1 MIGRHGSLLS
11 FLAVSSALLG
21 CDSGTSFEKP
31 KEKPVVTAPGAAD
44 PDAPEEFTTT
54 ESGLKYR
61 IRRKSD
67 GKKPGPENT
76 IKVNYR
82 GWLDDGTIFDTTY
95 GTGGTPNT
103 FGVSH
108 VVKGFTE
115 GIQLIGEGAMIE
127 LEIPYE
133 LGYGTQGSPPTVPPK
148 ATLHFLVELLE
159 VQDPPA
165 TVPTRTNPQTGPLAP
180 GPVDADAPEEFTATP
195 SGLKYRIRR
204 KSDGKKPTLANTV
217 TVHYR
222 GWLDDGKEFDAS
234 YPRGETTEFALAG
247 VIKGWTEGLQLIGVG
262 GMIELEI
269 PAELAYGGAG
279 NSGIPPNSR
288 LHFIVELISVR

>member
-11 FLAVSSALLG
+11 FFVVSSALLG

-31 KEKPVVTAPGAAD
+31 KPKPVVSAPGAAD
-44 PDAPEEFTTT
+44 PDAPEEFITTD
-54 ESGLKYR
+54 SGLKYR

-82 GWLDDGTIFDTTY
+82 AWLDDGTIFDTTY

-127 LEIPYE
+127 LEIPYQ
-133 LGYGTQGSPPTVPPK
+133 LGYGALGSLPTVPPK

-159 VQDPPA
+159 VQDPPV
-165 TVPTRTNPQTGPLAP
+165 TVPVRTNPQTGPATP
-180 GPVDADAPEEFTATP
+180 GPVDADAPEEFTTTP

-204 KSDGKKPTLANTV
+204 KSDGKKPTPANTV

-262 GMIELEI
+262 GMIEFEI
-269 PAELAYGGAG
+269 PPELAYGGAG
-279 NSGIPPNSR
+279 NVGIPPNSQ
-288 LHFIVELISVR
+288 LHFIVELIDVK